1 MSLFFLYTL
10 VKYLMYSKTEDQSNE
25 IPPKNHIDFDP
36 VTTVRYYDSKEGDDM
51 SKEPESFSPGEEL
64 LQDIEGR
71 LKKDIVSI
79 TTVINSFT

>member
-1 MSLFFLYTL
+1 
-10 VKYLMYSKTEDQSNE
+10 MYPKTEDQSNE
-25 IPPKNHIDFDP
+25 IPPKKHIDFDP
-36 VTTVRYYDSKEGDDM
+36 VTTVRYYDSIEGDDM

-79 TTVINSFT
+79 TTVINSFTLTDLIN

>member
-1 MSLFFLYTL
+1 
-10 VKYLMYSKTEDQSNE
+10 MYSKTDQSNE

-36 VTTVRYYDSKEGDDM
+36 VTTVRYYDSIEGDDM

-79 TTVINSFT
+79 TTVINSLTLTDLIN